1 MSWYDRYKEE
11 KIVVQQGA
19 GHNKFWAAHCDV
31 MTNTVYVRW
40 GRLGTK
46 GQSQE
51 KNFDSAYSAAN
62 FIDTKYYEKR
72 RKGYRDTN
80 ENGQKIDH
88 ARFEMM
94 CTEAAI
100 VGTQNKCHNMHWVE
114 LSATGDGFSYVEIS
128 DDRLYSPDC
137 NPGLLVEFETKKEH
151 DARNR
156 FKFLFTFEETY
167 DVRDAKRAIASQ
179 LVDSTHPL
187 HKMVEKVEEAIGR
200 KLSATA

>member
-1 MSWYDRYKEE
+1 MSWTDRYKEE
-11 KIVVQQGA
+11 KIVVHQGPT
-19 GHNKFWAAHCDV
+19 HNKFWAAWWDDT
-31 MTNTVYVRW
+31 TNQVHIRW

-46 GQSQE
+46 GQSQT
-51 KNFDSAYSAAN
+51 KSFGGSYAAAD
-62 FIDTKYYEKR
+62 FIDTKYREKR
-72 RKGYRDTN
+72 RKGYLDLD
-80 ENGQKIDH
+80 ENGNPIDH

-114 LSATGDGFSYVEIS
+114 LAADGDGFSYVEIT

-151 DARNR
+151 DNRNR

-167 DVRDAKRAIASQ
+167 DIRDANRAAKNQ
-179 LVDSTHPL
+179 LVTSAHPL
-187 HKMVEKVEEAIGR
+187 HKMTEKVEEAIGR
-200 KLSATA
+200 KLSAA